1 MAWGGRQYNSNSGGG
16 NTQGNS
22 NQGGSAPQGGDNS
35 GGSGNGGGNNRGGFQ
50 KRNSGG
56 NQGGGFQRKNQ
67 GQGRKFGRSQGGDD
81 NFEFL
86 TGLFQSK
93 SGNAFTVFLT
103 PEILEALA
111 TLQEGDLL
119 GVNQQQKDQTRFSLW
134 VKRADGSGQGGDQG
148 QQDQG

>member
-1 MAWGGRQYNSNSGGG
+1 MAWGGRQYNNGNSSNPSG
-16 NTQGNS
+16 NT
-22 NQGGSAPQGGDNS
+22 PQGGDTS
-35 GGSGNGGGNNRGGFQ
+35 GGNGGGNSRGGFQ